1 MVQDA
6 RTGAVLMLGYVSAE
20 SLALTQAT
28 GLVTFW
34 SRSRQQL
41 WTKGETS
48 GNTLRVVSL
57 HPDCD
62 RDTLL
67 IRAEPAGPT
76 CHRGT
81 ETCFDDVPP
90 TALVSAPASASAF
103 LEELER
109 LIGER
114 AEAADVTTSYTARL
128 LARPEKAAQK
138 VGEEAVEVVIESLRA
153 DRPRLIEETADLL
166 YHLLV
171 LLRTQ
176 HVRLDDVATVLRA
189 RHQTGTTG
197 A

>member
-1 MVQDA
+1 MVQNA
-6 RTGAVLMLGYVSAE
+6 HTGAVLMLGYVSAE

-67 IRAEPAGPT
+67 IRAEPTGPT

-90 TALVSAPASASAF
+90 PAPVPASAF
-103 LEELER
+103 LDELER

-114 AEAADVTTSYTARL
+114 AEAADVITSYTARL